1 MKKIKIAQIG
11 IGHNHGEAK
20 MLACRKF
27 PEIYDVVGYAED
39 DEQWIAKRGEAAGY
53 KGLRRYTEEEILSMD
68 DLDAI
73 LVETD
78 VWNLNKT
85 AKKCVDRGLHVHID
99 KPAGENIAEYAQV
112 LRTAKEKD
120 LVVQLAY
127 MYRQNPSVE
136 KAIEIIRSG
145 KLGEVLYIDTMM
157 STDHDAT
164 YRKWLEHFAGGT
176 MYIFGSHLIDIV
188 YSIMG
193 KPLEVIPYLHKSNLG
208 GADSYDNDI
217 ALFRYPTGI
226 TSIRTSSVE
235 VNGFGR
241 RQLVICGTNGTIEI
255 KPLERPTVMNVS
267 YRKDIDN
274 IYQDKKQEIVCEQ
287 VGGDKRYDKMMLD
300 FASFIRG
307 EKENPY
313 SYEYEFELQKIILA
327 ASGVPFDDKIMI
339 GENDYE

>member
-27 PEIYDVVGYAED
+27 PDIFEVVGYAES
-39 DEQWIAKRGEAAGY
+39 DEEWIKKRAALDAY
-53 KGLRRYTEEEILSMD
+53 KGLRRYNEEEILSMD
-68 DLDAI
+68 DIDAV

-78 VWNLNKT
+78 VWRLNEI

-99 KPAGENIAEYAQV
+99 KPAGENLEEYAQV
-112 LRTAKEKD
+112 LRTAKEKK
-120 LVVQLAY
+120 LIVQLAY
-127 MYRQNPSVE
+127 MYRQNP
-136 KAIEIIRSG
+136 AIEKTMELIRSG

-176 MYIFGSHLIDIV
+176 MYIFGCHLIDIV

-193 KPLEVIPYLHKSNLG
+193 KPQEVIPHLHKSGLG

-217 ALFRYPTGI
+217 ALLRYPTGI

-241 RQLVICGTNGTIEI
+241 RQLVICGTKGTVEI
-255 KPLERPTVMNVS
+255 KPLERPTKMYVS
-267 YRKDIDN
+267 YKEKIDN
-274 IYQDKKQEIVCEQ
+274 IYSDTRQEVICDQ

-300 FASFIRG
+300 FASFIRK

-313 SYEYEFELQKIILA
+313 TYEYELELQKVILS
-327 ASGVPFDDKIMI
+327 ASGVPFD
-339 GENDYE
+339 ENLIL